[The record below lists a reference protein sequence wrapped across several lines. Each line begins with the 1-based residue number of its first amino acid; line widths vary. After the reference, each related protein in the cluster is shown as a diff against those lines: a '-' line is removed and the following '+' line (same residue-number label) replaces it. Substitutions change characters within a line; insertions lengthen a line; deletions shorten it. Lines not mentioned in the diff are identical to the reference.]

1 MVMLLVRSVLMLLA
15 RALLQRLLMMWVEGA
30 WKADNV
36 AGAVPTAAAAE
47 STAVVAAAERGHM
60 ERMALLPL
68 LVSPLLLLSLL
79 LEQALA
85 GER

>member
-68 LVSPLLLLSLL
+68 LLLPPILLLLLL
-79 LEQALA
+79 PQALA
-85 GER
+85 GVW